1 MKASP
6 RTVGV
11 GLMILGALG
20 LSLSLAAMADRL
32 GRHNREADFPRWKF
46 ADALTA
52 PEITYAGEPISI
64 ADGKTETGDPAVT
77 VTYRGESISIPVGG
91 RNQDRLPG
99 MLRYSDWLQ
108 IFEMEQTRGRAH
120 ARKGHEEG
128 APARL
133 VLVARQPAPG
143 ESDAKYLNRRAWVY
157 DIVEF
162 RKAGF
167 EAATPT
173 PEALPAPA
181 PDARAVRTGAPPTS
195 EFTLTP
201 AFARW
206 RVNFSA
212 LPSYERTWQYAAA
225 LSVTPRLSFPTNK
238 FTDDGMAAMDWTWP
252 AAGFSGLSIVVGL
265 IVTAGTLVRSP
276 MAPPAARP
284 SSGAGGMGPPTPA
297 RVNPA
302 R

>member
-6 RTVGV
+6 RTIGV
-11 GLMILGALG
+11 GLMTLGAIG
-20 LSLSLAAMADRL
+20 LSLSIAAMTQRL
-32 GRHNREADFPRWKF
+32 RQHNREADFPRWKF
-46 ADALTA
+46 ADAVTA
-52 PEITYAGEPISI
+52 SDIDYAGEPIRI
-64 ADGKTETGDPAVT
+64 ADGKTETGDPAVN
-77 VTYRGESISIPVGG
+77 VTYRGETIAIPVGG
-91 RNQDRLPG
+91 RNQESLPG

-108 IFEMEQTRGRAH
+108 VFEMEQTRGRAH
-120 ARKGHEEG
+120 AHKGHEEG

-143 ESDAKYLNRRAWVY
+143 ESDLKYLNRRAWLY

-162 RKAGF
+162 RKADDQTT
-167 EAATPT
+167 TPA
-173 PEALPAPA
+173 PEPLPAPA
-181 PDARAVRTGAPPTS
+181 PDARAARTGAPPTS
-195 EFTLTP
+195 EFALTP

-238 FTDDGMAAMDWTWP
+238 FTDDGMAAMNWTWP
-252 AAGFSGLSIVVGL
+252 AAGFSGLSIVIGL
-265 IVTAGTLVRSP
+265 IVTAGTLVRPPVAPRPS
-276 MAPPAARP
+276 AGIGPPA
-284 SSGAGGMGPPTPA
+284 PA
-297 RVNPA
+297 RAGVSPA